1 MSDIRIGTI
10 LIARN
15 ALRQMPV
22 LAANGFE
29 CFEITFGESTSGFH
43 LEDMAAQAK
52 DLLAESG
59 ATIST
64 LGVYANVLDGTGIH
78 SDSLR
83 SMEECIDKAHLF
95 GCNIVSCFAGRVPGE
110 SVENSL
116 PRFKEVFTPLVKRAK
131 DKGVKLVMENCNM
144 GDSWQCGQW
153 NIALNPVAWEMIFN
167 EISDETLGLEWE
179 PAHQMTA
186 LIDPIPQLRKWA
198 KRVYHIHG
206 KDATIAW
213 DVIRE
218 YGLNSPVP
226 FRWDRTP
233 GFGDSNWNDII
244 TILRMNGYKGNID
257 IEGYHDPVYSTPEK
271 EWTSQLR
278 ALEYLK
284 QCRGGARE
292 LIL

>member
-1 MSDIRIGTI
+1 MTDLRIGTI
-10 LIARN
+10 LIAKR
-15 ALRQMPV
+15 ALKQMPV
-22 LAANGFE
+22 LAQNGFE
-29 CFEITFGESTSGFH
+29 CFEITFGEST
-43 LEDMAAQAK
+43 AAF
-52 DLLAESG
+52 DLAEMAKQTRDAVGDTG
-59 ATIST
+59 AVISS

-78 SDSLR
+78 ADALR
-83 SMEECIDKAHLF
+83 SMEEVIDRAHLF
-95 GCNIVSCFAGRVPGE
+95 GCDIVSCFAGRVPGE

-116 PRFKEVFTPLVKRAK
+116 PRFKEVFTPLVERAK
-131 DKGVKLVMENCNM
+131 DKGVKLVMENCCM
-144 GDSWQCGQW
+144 GDSWKTGKW
-153 NIALNPVAWEMIFN
+153 NIALNPAAWEMIFN
-167 EISDETLGLEWE
+167 EIPDETLGLEWE
-179 PAHQMTA
+179 PAHQLTA

-198 KRVYHIHG
+198 KRVYHVHG

-218 YGLNSPVP
+218 HGINSPVP

-244 TILRMNGYKGNID
+244 TILRMNGYKGTID

-271 EWTSQLR
+271 EWTAQLR